1 MADID
6 IRDRTYLS
14 QYGTETLGLAIQLAG
29 VPTDVDAAM
38 TLTMT
43 DESTNGVVFTRAA
56 TRVSLGTYQTVTS
69 STETAIPGNF
79 TLTWTYA
86 LAGNPQTY
94 STYVVIGP
102 AVPDYDVLNADM
114 KAIVEITMHRFA
126 DLFDSPGGGPN
137 LTTYFQTHFN
147 RGRMAQL
154 LRIAVGTMN
163 TIAQPFM
170 TYTVDGVGGALFPTA
185 QWGPLLERMLY
196 VEAVKHLI
204 RSYVE
209 QAQFVGGNVTR
220 LDRRD
225 YMDRWRTV
233 LADEEVTLKSQLDIF
248 KISNMGL
255 GQANVLVSGGA
266 FGRYAPTRI
275 AGSAAA
281 RPRMWSRF
289 YA

>member
-1 MADID
+1 
-6 IRDRTYLS
+6 
-14 QYGTETLGLAIQLAG
+14 
-29 VPTDVDAAM
+29 M